1 MRTNVVIDDEL
12 MKRAMKATNLP
23 TKKAVIDAGLRLL
36 VEVKAQSGIRR
47 LRGKVRFEGNLERMR
62 RDRIQR
68 G

>member
-12 MKRAMKATNLP
+12 MKRAMKATNLR

-47 LRGKVRFEGNLERMR
+47 LRGKVNWEGDLERIR
-62 RDRIQR
+62 RDRVR
-68 G
+68 KG